1 MWPPWSPTTTAGA
14 PSRVARLGEDKLMG
28 RPSLTVCVHTRT
40 KSSSWAAAVG
50 IRETAPMAMT
60 GTKATIARMVRDE
73 ALLVNSGTSRHLRHP
88 EPSAANRVATLKA
101 S

>member
-1 MWPPWSPTTTAGA
+1 
-14 PSRVARLGEDKLMG
+14 
-28 RPSLTVCVHTRT
+28 
-40 KSSSWAAAVG
+40 
-50 IRETAPMAMT
+50 MAMT